1 MKFFKLIFFFFI
13 IYFIRKFIEMYR
25 NVKRMQLDLEA
36 QKNKPNAS
44 SGPQN
49 AQTTVIDADFKVMD

>member
-25 NVKRMQLDLEA
+25 NVKRMQIDLEA
-36 QKNKPNAS
+36 QKNKSNTS
-44 SGPQN
+44 HGPQN
-49 AQTTVIDADFKVMD
+49 AQSAVIDADFKVVD

>member
-1 MKFFKLIFFFFI
+1 
-13 IYFIRKFIEMYR
+13 MYR